1 MAIHKLRILPIFLLI
16 TGLTLTSGCKKKDMS
31 LRLNEPRNIRGV
43 VSYKRSFPD
52 LNDKHLEV
60 AKAVGIRPLEDREEA
75 ESMKEK
81 LTHITDNEFYVVDSL
96 THSIPYLVPRAS
108 ALLDTIGS
116 NFLDSLAAKGLNP
129 NQVIV
134 TSVLRTQSDV
144 KRLRR
149 RNGNA
154 SANSAHCFGA
164 TFDVSWKRFKKVE
177 DEDGRPLQDVGS
189 DTLKLV
195 LSEVLR
201 DLRQAEKCYIKYELK
216 HSALAIDGCCPKFLF
231 FPMRRRILMQLTY
244 TGEDFEYHFGKPLT
258 LPRCKWK
265 VKETNK
271 RFIWHF
277 KAQNRTSVIR
287 ISGSCSK
294 EQMMP
299 LLYENPDG
307 KVSPAPLWEGGTAV
321 GTIELYRRVG
331 GSLELI
337 DRLQFE
343 NGLCAY
349 QRF

>member
-1 MAIHKLRILPIFLLI
+1 MTIHKLRILPIFLLI

-144 KRLRR
+144 NRLRR

-177 DEDGRPLQDVGS
+177 DENGRPLQDVGS

-216 HSALAIDGCCPKFLF
+216 QGCFH
-231 FPMRRRILMQLTY
+231 I
-244 TGEDFEYHFGKPLT
+244 
-258 LPRCKWK
+258 
-265 VKETNK
+265 
-271 RFIWHF
+271 
-277 KAQNRTSVIR
+277 
-287 ISGSCSK
+287 
-294 EQMMP
+294 
-299 LLYENPDG
+299 
-307 KVSPAPLWEGGTAV
+307 TA
-321 GTIELYRRVG
+321 R
-331 GSLELI
+331 
-337 DRLQFE
+337 
-343 NGLCAY
+343 
-349 QRF
+349 

>member
-16 TGLTLTSGCKKKDMS
+16 TGLTFTSGCKKKDMS

-201 DLRQAEKCYIKYELK
+201 DLQQINDKHYAQAFATDKRQIFKIGINFSNETRNIEKWIV
-216 HSALAIDGCCPKFLF
+216 
-231 FPMRRRILMQLTY
+231 
-244 TGEDFEYHFGKPLT
+244 ED
-258 LPRCKWK
+258 
-265 VKETNK
+265 
-271 RFIWHF
+271 
-277 KAQNRTSVIR
+277 
-287 ISGSCSK
+287 
-294 EQMMP
+294 
-299 LLYENPDG
+299 
-307 KVSPAPLWEGGTAV
+307 
-321 GTIELYRRVG
+321 
-331 GSLELI
+331 
-337 DRLQFE
+337 LQ
-343 NGLCAY
+343 
-349 QRF
+349 

>member
-1 MAIHKLRILPIFLLI
+1 MTIHKLRILPIFLLI

-81 LTHITDNEFYVVDSL
+81 LTHITDNEFYVIDSL

-177 DEDGRPLQDVGS
+177 DENGRPLQDVGS

-216 HSALAIDGCCPKFLF
+216 QGCFH
-231 FPMRRRILMQLTY
+231 I
-244 TGEDFEYHFGKPLT
+244 
-258 LPRCKWK
+258 
-265 VKETNK
+265 
-271 RFIWHF
+271 
-277 KAQNRTSVIR
+277 
-287 ISGSCSK
+287 
-294 EQMMP
+294 
-299 LLYENPDG
+299 
-307 KVSPAPLWEGGTAV
+307 TA
-321 GTIELYRRVG
+321 R
-331 GSLELI
+331 
-337 DRLQFE
+337 
-343 NGLCAY
+343 
-349 QRF
+349 

>member
-31 LRLNEPRNIRGV
+31 LKLNEPRNIRGV

-60 AKAVGIRPLEDREEA
+60 AKTVGIRPLEDREEA

-149 RNGNA
+149 INGNA
-154 SANSAHCFGA
+154 SANSAHCVGA

-216 HSALAIDGCCPKFLF
+216 QGCFH
-231 FPMRRRILMQLTY
+231 I
-244 TGEDFEYHFGKPLT
+244 
-258 LPRCKWK
+258 
-265 VKETNK
+265 
-271 RFIWHF
+271 
-277 KAQNRTSVIR
+277 
-287 ISGSCSK
+287 
-294 EQMMP
+294 
-299 LLYENPDG
+299 
-307 KVSPAPLWEGGTAV
+307 TA
-321 GTIELYRRVG
+321 R
-331 GSLELI
+331 
-337 DRLQFE
+337 
-343 NGLCAY
+343 
-349 QRF
+349 

>member
-31 LRLNEPRNIRGV
+31 LKLNEPRNIRGV

-60 AKAVGIRPLEDREEA
+60 AKTVGIRPLEDREEA

-195 LSEVLR
+195 LSEALR

-216 HSALAIDGCCPKFLF
+216 QGCFH
-231 FPMRRRILMQLTY
+231 I
-244 TGEDFEYHFGKPLT
+244 
-258 LPRCKWK
+258 
-265 VKETNK
+265 
-271 RFIWHF
+271 
-277 KAQNRTSVIR
+277 
-287 ISGSCSK
+287 
-294 EQMMP
+294 
-299 LLYENPDG
+299 
-307 KVSPAPLWEGGTAV
+307 TA
-321 GTIELYRRVG
+321 R
-331 GSLELI
+331 
-337 DRLQFE
+337 
-343 NGLCAY
+343 
-349 QRF
+349 

>member
-164 TFDVSWKRFKKVE
+164 TFDVSWKRVKKGE

-216 HSALAIDGCCPKFLF
+216 QGCFH
-231 FPMRRRILMQLTY
+231 I
-244 TGEDFEYHFGKPLT
+244 
-258 LPRCKWK
+258 
-265 VKETNK
+265 
-271 RFIWHF
+271 
-277 KAQNRTSVIR
+277 
-287 ISGSCSK
+287 
-294 EQMMP
+294 
-299 LLYENPDG
+299 
-307 KVSPAPLWEGGTAV
+307 TA
-321 GTIELYRRVG
+321 R
-331 GSLELI
+331 
-337 DRLQFE
+337 
-343 NGLCAY
+343 
-349 QRF
+349 

>member
-31 LRLNEPRNIRGV
+31 LKLNEPHNIRGV

-60 AKAVGIRPLEDREEA
+60 AKTVGIRPLEDREEA

-177 DEDGRPLQDVGS
+177 NEDGRPLQDVGS

-216 HSALAIDGCCPKFLF
+216 QGCFH
-231 FPMRRRILMQLTY
+231 I
-244 TGEDFEYHFGKPLT
+244 
-258 LPRCKWK
+258 
-265 VKETNK
+265 
-271 RFIWHF
+271 
-277 KAQNRTSVIR
+277 
-287 ISGSCSK
+287 
-294 EQMMP
+294 
-299 LLYENPDG
+299 
-307 KVSPAPLWEGGTAV
+307 TA
-321 GTIELYRRVG
+321 R
-331 GSLELI
+331 
-337 DRLQFE
+337 
-343 NGLCAY
+343 
-349 QRF
+349 

>member
-31 LRLNEPRNIRGV
+31 LKLNEPRNIRGV

-60 AKAVGIRPLEDREEA
+60 AKTVGIHPLEDREEA

-216 HSALAIDGCCPKFLF
+216 QGCFH
-231 FPMRRRILMQLTY
+231 I
-244 TGEDFEYHFGKPLT
+244 
-258 LPRCKWK
+258 
-265 VKETNK
+265 
-271 RFIWHF
+271 
-277 KAQNRTSVIR
+277 
-287 ISGSCSK
+287 
-294 EQMMP
+294 
-299 LLYENPDG
+299 
-307 KVSPAPLWEGGTAV
+307 TA
-321 GTIELYRRVG
+321 R
-331 GSLELI
+331 
-337 DRLQFE
+337 
-343 NGLCAY
+343 
-349 QRF
+349 

>member
-177 DEDGRPLQDVGS
+177 DEDGRPLQDVSS

-216 HSALAIDGCCPKFLF
+216 QGCFH
-231 FPMRRRILMQLTY
+231 I
-244 TGEDFEYHFGKPLT
+244 
-258 LPRCKWK
+258 
-265 VKETNK
+265 
-271 RFIWHF
+271 
-277 KAQNRTSVIR
+277 
-287 ISGSCSK
+287 
-294 EQMMP
+294 
-299 LLYENPDG
+299 
-307 KVSPAPLWEGGTAV
+307 TA
-321 GTIELYRRVG
+321 R
-331 GSLELI
+331 
-337 DRLQFE
+337 
-343 NGLCAY
+343 
-349 QRF
+349 

>member
-1 MAIHKLRILPIFLLI
+1 MTIHKLRILPIFLLI

-31 LRLNEPRNIRGV
+31 LRLTEPRNIRGV

-81 LTHITDNEFYVVDSL
+81 LTHISDNEFYVVDSL

-177 DEDGRPLQDVGS
+177 DENGRPLQDVGS

-216 HSALAIDGCCPKFLF
+216 QGCFH
-231 FPMRRRILMQLTY
+231 I
-244 TGEDFEYHFGKPLT
+244 
-258 LPRCKWK
+258 
-265 VKETNK
+265 
-271 RFIWHF
+271 
-277 KAQNRTSVIR
+277 
-287 ISGSCSK
+287 
-294 EQMMP
+294 
-299 LLYENPDG
+299 
-307 KVSPAPLWEGGTAV
+307 TA
-321 GTIELYRRVG
+321 R
-331 GSLELI
+331 
-337 DRLQFE
+337 
-343 NGLCAY
+343 
-349 QRF
+349 

>member
-31 LRLNEPRNIRGV
+31 LKLNEPRNIRGV

-60 AKAVGIRPLEDREEA
+60 AKTVGIRPLEDREEA

-81 LTHITDNEFYVVDSL
+81 LTHITDNEFYVEDSL

-216 HSALAIDGCCPKFLF
+216 QGCFH
-231 FPMRRRILMQLTY
+231 I
-244 TGEDFEYHFGKPLT
+244 
-258 LPRCKWK
+258 
-265 VKETNK
+265 
-271 RFIWHF
+271 
-277 KAQNRTSVIR
+277 
-287 ISGSCSK
+287 
-294 EQMMP
+294 
-299 LLYENPDG
+299 
-307 KVSPAPLWEGGTAV
+307 TA
-321 GTIELYRRVG
+321 R
-331 GSLELI
+331 
-337 DRLQFE
+337 
-343 NGLCAY
+343 
-349 QRF
+349 

>member
-1 MAIHKLRILPIFLLI
+1 MTIHKLRILPIFLLI

-177 DEDGRPLQDVGS
+177 DENGRPLQDVGS

-201 DLRQAEKCYIKYELK
+201 DLRQAKKCYIKYELK
-216 HSALAIDGCCPKFLF
+216 QGCFH
-231 FPMRRRILMQLTY
+231 I
-244 TGEDFEYHFGKPLT
+244 
-258 LPRCKWK
+258 
-265 VKETNK
+265 
-271 RFIWHF
+271 
-277 KAQNRTSVIR
+277 
-287 ISGSCSK
+287 
-294 EQMMP
+294 
-299 LLYENPDG
+299 
-307 KVSPAPLWEGGTAV
+307 TA
-321 GTIELYRRVG
+321 R
-331 GSLELI
+331 
-337 DRLQFE
+337 
-343 NGLCAY
+343 
-349 QRF
+349 

>member
-1 MAIHKLRILPIFLLI
+1 MTIHKLRILPIFLLI

-31 LRLNEPRNIRGV
+31 LKLNEPRNIRGV
-43 VSYKRSFPD
+43 VSYKRSFPG
-52 LNDKHLEV
+52 LNDKHLKV

-81 LTHITDNEFYVVDSL
+81 LTYITDNEFYVVDSL
-96 THSIPYLVPRAS
+96 AHSIPYLVPRAS

-177 DEDGRPLQDVGS
+177 DENGRPLQDVGS

-216 HSALAIDGCCPKFLF
+216 QGCFH
-231 FPMRRRILMQLTY
+231 I
-244 TGEDFEYHFGKPLT
+244 
-258 LPRCKWK
+258 
-265 VKETNK
+265 
-271 RFIWHF
+271 
-277 KAQNRTSVIR
+277 
-287 ISGSCSK
+287 
-294 EQMMP
+294 
-299 LLYENPDG
+299 
-307 KVSPAPLWEGGTAV
+307 TA
-321 GTIELYRRVG
+321 R
-331 GSLELI
+331 
-337 DRLQFE
+337 
-343 NGLCAY
+343 
-349 QRF
+349 